1 MTGKARRSALYVP
14 ASNERAIT
22 KIGSLACD
30 IVILDLEDAVA
41 PDRKSFART
50 NAVAAY
56 RSISERGGEAHIRIN
71 AIDSAEFEQDVLA
84 LRQTTAPVVV
94 PKVNGA
100 DDLRTVARHLPDRP
114 IWAMIETC
122 FGVQNIGNIAG
133 ESRNLPLAGL
143 IIGANDLAKEM
154 CCRLDRSR
162 RPIWSA
168 LSMAVIAARANGLN
182 ILDAVF
188 NRIDDREGFE
198 AECAEGVEFG
208 FDGKTLIHP
217 TQIEPCN
224 RIFSPDADD
233 IAWAERVV
241 SAFSSP
247 ENASVNALNI
257 DGRMVERLHLA
268 AATRILSRR

>member
-1 MTGKARRSALYVP
+1 MAIKGKRSALYIP
-14 ASNERAIT
+14 ASNERAIG
-22 KIGSLACD
+22 KIASLACD

-41 PDRKSFART
+41 PDRKSLART
-50 NAVAAY
+50 NAVAAFTSSLESG
-56 RSISERGGEAHIRIN
+56 REAFIRIN
-71 AIDSAEFEQDVLA
+71 AIDSEEFEQDVLA

-94 PKVNGA
+94 PKVNCS

-122 FGVQNIGNIAG
+122 LGVQNINGIAG

-154 CCRLDRSR
+154 FCRLDRSR
-162 RPIWSA
+162 RPIWPA
-168 LSMAVIAARANGLN
+168 LSMAVMAARANGLD

-188 NRIDDREGFE
+188 NRIKDQEGFE
-198 AECAEGVEFG
+198 TECAEGVEFG

-241 SAFSSP
+241 SAFSNT

-257 DGRMVERLHLA
+257 DGQMVERLHLA
-268 AATRILSRR
+268 SATRVLSRR